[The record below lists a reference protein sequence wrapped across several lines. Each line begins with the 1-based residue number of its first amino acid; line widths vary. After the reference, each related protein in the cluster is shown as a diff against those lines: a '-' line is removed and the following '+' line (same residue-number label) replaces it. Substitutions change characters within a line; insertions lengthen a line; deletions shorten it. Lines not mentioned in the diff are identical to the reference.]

1 MRALL
6 PATALA
12 ILLGTVGPAV
22 ADDDSRACRLLGRA
36 GLDRVVASCRAGA
49 TAREAIAAGRGALA
63 AGDLDAAL
71 ARFREA
77 TAHAP
82 ARAEAHVLRGRVA
95 EATGEL
101 REAYSALQAAV
112 RLAPTPSNHV
122 LLGALADRLGHV
134 DVAVRSLEAGYG
146 AWGDHAVVAAKAGGA
161 VFGVCLASSWPNVA
175 AIVGAC
181 PAQGHLAAGRAFT
194 DASEDVPQYV
204 LRILVEAGRDA
215 EAVALARRRAW
226 TRDAG
231 DYCEAAEQPVNAET
245 AALLAMLLAPDR
257 ADCVV
262 DVADRLADDGLP
274 RLARRALAD
283 RARRASD
290 PAVRARAAHVLRHR
304 LPAHDVA
311 KVAESLNV
319 AGWRLA
325 NRFGQPATA
334 LAVYEKAIAADPRFS
349 WPYHNVGR
357 LYLEQD
363 DPARAAQWLRKA
375 LEVNPDH
382 WRARINLGV
391 AAYRLRR
398 YDEALAAYRRA
409 LQIEPRD
416 GPTHANVGWTLLR
429 LGRRSAGLRALQ
441 LAVRLDPGL
450 AHERA
455 YLDAAFGADVR
466 RGPTPFSSR

>member
-1 MRALL
+1 MHALL
-6 PATALA
+6 PAMALA
-12 ILLGTVGPAV
+12 VVLGTAGA
-22 ADDDSRACRLLGRA
+22 ALAADDSRACRLLGRA
-36 GLDRVVASCRAGA
+36 GLDRVLASCGTEAAARAIG
-49 TAREAIAAGRGALA
+49 AGRNALA

-71 ARFREA
+71 ARFRDA
-77 TAHAP
+77 TALAP
-82 ARAEAHVLRGRVA
+82 ARAEAHVLRGSVA
-95 EATGEL
+95 QAVGEL
-101 REAYSALQAAV
+101 HEAYTALQAAV
-112 RLAPTPSNHV
+112 RLAPSPSHHV

-146 AWGDHAVVAAKAGGA
+146 AWGDHAVVAATAGVA

-181 PAQGHLAAGRAFT
+181 PAEVHGAAGRAFT
-194 DASEDVPQYV
+194 EASEDVPQYV

-231 DYCEAAEQPVNAET
+231 DYCDAEQAVSAET

-257 ADCVV
+257 ADCLVG
-262 DVADRLADDGLP
+262 VAERLADDGLP

-283 RARRASD
+283 RARRARD
-290 PAVRARAAHVLRHR
+290 PALRARAAHLLRYR
-304 LPAHDVA
+304 LPAHDVDKA
-311 KVAESLNV
+311 AESLNV

-325 NRFGQPATA
+325 NRFGKPVTA

-357 LYLEQD
+357 LYLEQE
-363 DPARAAQWLRKA
+363 DPARAAEWLRKA

-391 AAYRLRR
+391 AAYRLKR
-398 YDEALAAYRRA
+398 YEEALAAYRRA
-409 LQIEPRD
+409 LEIEPHD

-429 LGRRSAGLRALQ
+429 LGQRSEGLRALQ
-441 LAVRLDPGL
+441 VAVRLDSSL